1 MIKIIKPKKR
11 RDYVDFT
18 VKKRMTYLSV
28 INQGVKSFS
37 LKFMLC
43 GYGIKISGY
52 SLLIATLW
60 AAYFTVAFVDG
71 FIGVNNIIQAPQIV
85 YIPMAIIGG
94 FISLVC
100 ISIIMTILNFIV
112 NLPNYIMINK

>member
-18 VKKRMTYLSV
+18 VQKRMNYLSV

-52 SLLIATLW
+52 SLLIATAW
-60 AAYFTVAFVDG
+60 AAYFMFALVDG
-71 FIGVNNIIQAPQIV
+71 TIGVQNIIKAPDFA
-85 YIPMAIIGG
+85 YIPMAFAAG
-94 FISLVC
+94 FSALIVISM
-100 ISIIMTILNFIV
+100 IMSALNFIV